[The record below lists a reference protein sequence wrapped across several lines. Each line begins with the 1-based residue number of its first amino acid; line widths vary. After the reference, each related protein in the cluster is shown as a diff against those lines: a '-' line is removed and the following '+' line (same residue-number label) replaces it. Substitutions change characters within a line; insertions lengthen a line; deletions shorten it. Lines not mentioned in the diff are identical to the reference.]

1 MSVWSRL
8 RSLLG
13 LSSPA
18 GVPAADDGGGDAARS
33 DEPAPAGD
41 ADGEGPG
48 TDRADTGDAEGEEE
62 DAPLPGTLDDWD
74 SSTQTGTIT
83 LADGAAVR
91 FGIEACREFQPLIG
105 LRVDVLGTGV
115 PPGLGGEAAGVEAA
129 LWASGVRLRPGTES
143 EYAARLRIYQVERA
157 VRGEDGV
164 VPGEP
169 PWARSKV
176 GKKPA
181 GPGRPPD
188 AFFALTVIL
197 DRELPLSPTA
207 MSALLDGPVWRQPL
221 VRLIPLLRRGKP
233 EAGFSAEIVTG
244 SQRAF
249 LLYRPQP
256 YTCGDG
262 TARGVGH
269 VGLFVGGPHGPR
281 ALASLP
287 PQVAAGPPPLSESG
301 EVRLVSQ
308 LARALLTRESEAPG
322 LVVNRAA
329 KAWKPRETA
338 LSQLGEDDQRAPF
351 LLWIDWGPGERNGH
365 RVQRSIGMESLG
377 LPDVAVRIAGDDQLD
392 RARDAVWWICQL
404 LTEGDLAHPPEPAGP
419 DGPPPIAV
427 PRRVRLLPGSH
438 LVAEDAADVVRYRV
452 LSWEADWL
460 ELEAES

>member
-13 LSSPA
+13 LGNRA
-18 GVPAADDGGGDAARS
+18 DAPAADGGGGGAQDEAGAHEAADGNGGAEDAAR
-33 DEPAPAGD
+33 EAQ
-41 ADGEGPG
+41 GE
-48 TDRADTGDAEGEEE
+48 EEE

-74 SSTQTGTIT
+74 SSSQTGTIT

-143 EYAARLRIYQVERA
+143 EYAARLRIFQVERA
-157 VRGEDGV
+157 VRGADGV

-256 YTCGDG
+256 YVCGDG
-262 TARGVGH
+262 TARGQGH

-301 EVRLVSQ
+301 EVRLVSE
-308 LARALLTRESEAPG
+308 LARALLSRESEAPG

-338 LSQLGEDDQRAPF
+338 LSQLGEDDVRAPF
-351 LLWIDWGPGERNGH
+351 LLWIDWGPGERGGH
-365 RVQRSIGMESLG
+365 RVQRSLGMESLG
-377 LPDVAVRIAGDDQLD
+377 LPDVAVRVADDDQLD
-392 RARDAVWWICQL
+392 RGRDAVWWICQL
-404 LTEGDLAHPPEPAGP
+404 LTEGSLAHPPSPAGS
-419 DGPPPIAV
+419 DGPQPIGV
-427 PRRVRLLPGSH
+427 PRRVRLLPGSR

-452 LSWEADWL
+452 LSWDAEWL
-460 ELEAES
+460 ELEESG